1 MNILVDSFPTSLEID
16 GVDYEIKTD
25 YRYSLYTILAFEDKE
40 LTNYEKLNIMLENL
54 FVEIPDNVEAM
65 LEKTQWF
72 LNGGKESSSDDSE
85 NRLYSFSK
93 DASLIFAAFK
103 QTHNIDLEQETNL
116 HWWKFLSYFMDLGQN
131 TVFCQLVALR
141 DKYYS
146 GRASKEEKQAIRK
159 MGDMFYIDQT
169 DDTLSLEDREK
180 VERVKE
186 DYRKAK
192 ELRGK

>member
-1 MNILVDSFPTSLEID
+1 MNILVDSFPTSLDID

-25 YRYSLYTILAFEDKE
+25 YRFSLYTILAFEDKE

-54 FVEIPDNVEAM
+54 FVEIPNNIEAV

-72 LNGGKESSSDDSE
+72 LNGGKESSPDDSE

-103 QTHNIDLEQETNL
+103 QTHNIDLEQTDL
-116 HWWKFLSYFMDLGQN
+116 HWWKFMAYFMDLGQD

-146 GRASKEEKQAIRK
+146 NRATKEEKQAIRR
-159 MGDMFYIDQT
+159 MGDMFYIDQNET
-169 DDTLSLEDREK
+169 MLSLEDRERFDK
-180 VERVKE
+180 IKE

-192 ELRGK
+192 EARGK